1 MSATGNLKSYLREY
15 GYENLPGIEVIA
27 KRCRFK
33 NVDFYTELAGK
44 ERPALFVREKDGE
57 WLTVMKLSDFMELYR
72 EWEMKTADVRDLPFY
87 GTGKGDSEDGI

>member
-15 GYENLPGIEVIA
+15 GYDSLPGIEVIA

-72 EWEMKTADVRDLPFY
+72 EWEMNTADVRDLPFY
-87 GTGKGDSEDGI
+87 GTGAAEEE

>member
-15 GYENLPGIEVIA
+15 GYDSLPGIEVIA
-27 KRCRFK
+27 KRCRLK

-44 ERPALFVREKDGE
+44 EKPALFVREKDGE

-72 EWEMKTADVRDLPFY
+72 EWEMNTADVRELPFY
-87 GTGKGDSEDGI
+87 GTGAAEEE

>member
-15 GYENLPGIEVIA
+15 GYDSLPGIEAIA
-27 KRCRFK
+27 KRCRLK

-72 EWEMKTADVRDLPFY
+72 EWEMNTADVRDLPFY
-87 GTGKGDSEDGI
+87 GTGAAEEE